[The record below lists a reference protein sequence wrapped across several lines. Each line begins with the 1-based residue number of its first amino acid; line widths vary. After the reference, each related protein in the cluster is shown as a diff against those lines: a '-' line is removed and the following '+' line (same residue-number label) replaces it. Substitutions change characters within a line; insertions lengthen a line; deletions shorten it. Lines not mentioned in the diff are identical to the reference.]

1 MIPDTVAVI
10 NGKGGT
16 GKTSIVANVAGLAA
30 AAGYHV
36 LAVDLDPQANLG
48 RDLGYTTSGGD
59 AVTSARLLA
68 ALAGHVPLTP
78 LPDIRTNL
86 DVVSGGEELE
96 DWNALANSW
105 RSRGRNPEA
114 ALDRAL
120 QPLANRYHLILID
133 CPPGN
138 RELQLLAMH
147 ASRYALIPTRP
158 DEASL
163 DGMIR
168 VARLF
173 DTVRTANPHL
183 ELLGVLLFGIETRA
197 RRIRTEVREQVQDE
211 LGDPNLVLTTEIR
224 HLLAPARDSRSRGEL
239 VHEYE
244 EAVLAAPRFYEPG
257 GRDGRLATS
266 APQLAEDYQAL
277 TRELLTRMDIA
288 AVQGVPA

>member
-1 MIPDTVAVI
+1 MARVGQARPRLWLTSPASPLPPDTRSSP
-10 NGKGGT
+10 
-16 GKTSIVANVAGLAA
+16 SIST
-30 AAGYHV
+30 HR
-36 LAVDLDPQANLG
+36 P
-48 RDLGYTTSGGD
+48 TSGGTL
-59 AVTSARLLA
+59 VTPPAEGTPSPALDYSPRWPGTFRSPRFRTSEPILTSSRA
-68 ALAGHVPLTP
+68 AK
-78 LPDIRTNL
+78 
-86 DVVSGGEELE
+86 ELE

-120 QPLANRYHLILID
+120 QPLANRYHLILVD

-168 VARLF
+168 V
-173 DTVRTANPHL
+173 
-183 ELLGVLLFGIETRA
+183 VLLFGIETRA
-197 RRIRTEVREQVQDE
+197 RRIRTEVREQVRDE
-211 LGDPNLVLTTEIR
+211 LGDPDLVLTTEIR